1 MTNFEDLQKL
11 LEGLDKFD
19 INSIQNSG
27 HEDELLQE
35 LSAKILDLF
44 DREFER

>member
-35 LSAKILDLF
+35 LSAGILDLF